1 MLSDGIQNREME
13 SSKDLSEIGLVISL
27 LNELL
32 PTIQVQKDPFR
43 VFELSLDFLKEQLDL
58 KAGIWLGIDSAGGFY
73 VRYAYGFPCQE
84 LKGSPWD
91 PDEGVKARLV
101 RHEVLVLDSP
111 QDEPLLGKAK
121 SKGILVLSPLVA
133 VGDLKGVMMTL
144 HGHGAK
150 KEILERSMR
159 WVSAVLAPM
168 FFASSL
174 WDELSVDEILEK
186 KVERVLANFSLNR
199 GNLLKEITE
208 IVERRLIACVMKKV
222 GNVQSRAAQILG
234 INRNTLRKKLE
245 DYEITL

>member
-1 MLSDGIQNREME
+1 ME
-13 SSKDLSEIGLVISL
+13 SSKDLPETGLALSL

-32 PTIQVQKDPFR
+32 PMLQMQNDPFR
-43 VFELSLDFLKEQLDL
+43 IFELSLEFLKEWLDL

-73 VRYAYGFPCQE
+73 VRYAYGLPFQD

-101 RHEVLVLDSP
+101 NHEVLVFDSP
-111 QDEPLLGKAK
+111 QEVALLGKV
-121 SKGILVLSPLVA
+121 KGKGLSVLSPLVT

-144 HGHGAK
+144 HGYGIE
-150 KEILERSMR
+150 KEILKRSMR
-159 WVSAVLAPM
+159 WVSGILAPV
-168 FFASSL
+168 FFASGF
-174 WDELSVDEILEK
+174 WDELSVDEILER

-208 IVERRLIACVMKKV
+208 IVEKRLIACVMKKV
-222 GNVQSRAAQILG
+222 GNIQSRAAQVLG

-245 DYEITL
+245 DYEITP

>member
-1 MLSDGIQNREME
+1 ME
-13 SSKDLSEIGLVISL
+13 SSKDLSEIEFALSF

-32 PTIQVQKDPFR
+32 PIIQVQSDPFR
-43 VFELSLDFLKEQLDL
+43 IFELSLEFLKEWLDL

-73 VRYAYGFPCQE
+73 VRYTYGLPFQD
-84 LKGSPWD
+84 LKGNPWD
-91 PDEGVKARLV
+91 PEEGVKARLV
-101 RHEVLVLDSP
+101 KYEVLVLDCP
-111 QDEPLLGKAK
+111 QDATFLGKVR
-121 SKGILVLSPLVA
+121 SKGILVLSPLIA

-144 HGHGAK
+144 HGYGVK
-150 KEILERSMR
+150 KETLERSMR
-159 WVSAVLAPM
+159 WVSGVLAPM

-186 KVERVLANFSLNR
+186 KVEKVLANFSLNR

-222 GNVQSRAAQILG
+222 GNIQIRAAQVLG

-245 DYEITL
+245 DYEITP